1 MITKAKAVKN
11 RTGALRK
18 NVTKNAHTVA
28 CGLPKYGPGLAGGDK
43 GTMKNPR
50 SEEKWKG

>member
-1 MITKAKAVKN
+1 MITKAKPVRNK
-11 RTGALRK
+11 TGAIRK
-18 NVTKNAHTVA
+18 GFVKTVHA
-28 CGLPKYGPGLAGGDK
+28 TPCGLPKYGPGLSGGDK